1 MGGLAPPKGVR
12 PPSGFSPHTVS
23 AAAARISP
31 EPRGPADKRS
41 PCQALYM
48 GGQPGRDEAFHRF
61 RTMPSVASG
70 RALILSMLVL
80 VVCDVIG
87 GFLAVA
93 SGVDTWDE
101 AWGFNTDS
109 TVPLP
114 VGIAQLVLAWL
125 AARNVRPPVGL
136 IAAVVLSAFCL
147 ISLMFGLFDGDL
159 INNVASAGLI
169 SWGVVWG
176 VVLLSVTAVVGL
188 LAAARARQLY
198 RVP

>member
-1 MGGLAPPKGVR
+1 
-12 PPSGFSPHTVS
+12 
-23 AAAARISP
+23 
-31 EPRGPADKRS
+31 
-41 PCQALYM
+41 
-48 GGQPGRDEAFHRF
+48 
-61 RTMPSVASG
+61 
-70 RALILSMLVL
+70 MLVL

-87 GFLAVA
+87 GFLALA
-93 SGVDTWDE
+93 SGADTWDE

-114 VGIAQLVLAWL
+114 VGVAQLVLAWL

-188 LAAARARQLY
+188 LAATRARQLH
-198 RVP
+198 RLR